1 MIHLPEIVQDLS
13 LILMAAAAM
22 TLLFRSLRQP
32 VVLGY
37 ILAGV
42 VVSPHVS
49 WLPSVLDQESVK
61 VWAEIGV
68 IFLLFGL
75 GLEFSFKKLIR
86 VGGPASIT
94 AGVEVLGMGATG
106 LILGQIF
113 GWSTMD
119 SFFLGGMLAMSSTT
133 IIIRAFD
140 ELGMKTR
147 GFVKLVFGVLIVE
160 DLVAILLMVVLST
173 LAVTRAFSGVEMGV
187 SALKLAFFLT
197 LWFVLGIF
205 LIPSFLAR
213 TRPLM
218 RKETLL
224 IVSIG
229 LCFLMVV
236 LATKA
241 GFSPALGA
249 FVMGSILAETIDGEK
264 IEHLIEPVKDLFA
277 AVFFVSVGMLIDP
290 AMIVEY
296 WLPVVAITLATIF
309 GKVISTTAGALLSGQ
324 SLRHSVQAGMSLA
337 QIGEF
342 SFIIASLGLSLGV
355 ISEFLYPVA
364 ISVSA
369 ITTFTTPYLI
379 KSADPLSHFLETHLP
394 PSWIRALTTFRSSS
408 NTVSKTKG
416 WKNFLQL
423 ALVKIFANAVVVTAI
438 FLVVSTY
445 VAPWIKLQLDGLPQ
459 ASFLSLC
466 LAFLLASPFLWA
478 MAFGRIDEAYT
489 SSLWSQK
496 TYRAPLLAFEA
507 ARWVG
512 ALVLTAALAGR
523 FVPVLAVASVAF
535 VALATIFLILSKYI
549 SGVYLWLEHR
559 FVSNLNEREKQVRK
573 RKLPP
578 LAPWDSHL
586 AKLHVSAN
594 APIVGKSLHEAMVRE
609 KYGITVA
616 LIERGKRVIPA
627 PGRNEVLYPGDLLQV
642 IGTDEQISRF
652 KVDCERPDEELTDLS
667 QIDYSLHSILVEED
681 ASFANKTIRDSGL
694 REATEGL
701 VVGIE
706 KEGKRTLNP
715 DSSTVIE
722 PGDVLW
728 VVGNHKAISGL

>member
-1 MIHLPEIVQDLS
+1 MIHLPEIIQDLA
-13 LILMAAAAM
+13 LILMSAAAM

-32 VVLGY
+32 IVLGY

-42 VVSPHVS
+42 IVSPHVS
-49 WLPSVLDQESVK
+49 WLPTVLDHESVK

-94 AGVEVLGMGATG
+94 AGVEVIGMGATG
-106 LILGQIF
+106 LIIGQIF

-173 LAVTRAFSGVEMGV
+173 VAVTKAFSGVEMAV

-197 LWFVLGIF
+197 LWFTLGIF
-205 LIPSFLAR
+205 LLPSFLKR

-218 RKETLL
+218 RRETLL

-236 LATKA
+236 LATNV

-249 FVMGSILAETIDGEK
+249 FIMGSILAETIEGEK
-264 IEHLIEPVKDLFA
+264 IERVIEPVKDLFG
-277 AVFFVSVGMLIDP
+277 AVFFVSVGMMINP
-290 AMIVEY
+290 ALVIEY
-296 WLPVVAITLATIF
+296 WVPILAISIATIL
-309 GKVISTTAGALLSGQ
+309 GKIISTTSGALLSGQ
-324 SLRHSVQAGMSLA
+324 SLRHSVQAGLSLA

-342 SFIIASLGLSLGV
+342 SFIIASLGLSLNV
-355 ISEFLYPVA
+355 ISDFLYPIA

-379 KSADPLSHFLETHLP
+379 KASDPLVDVLERRLP
-394 PSWIRALTTFRSSS
+394 PSWLKAISSFRSSS
-408 NTVSKTKG
+408 SRVSQTRG
-416 WKNFLQL
+416 WKNFLQV
-423 ALVKIFANAVVVTAI
+423 AAMRIFTNGVVVTAI
-438 FLVVSTY
+438 FFMVSTY
-445 VAPWIKLQLDGLPQ
+445 VAPVLEIPL
-459 ASFLSLC
+459 LSLG
-466 LAFLLASPFLWA
+466 LAFLLSSPFIWA
-478 MAFGRIDEAYT
+478 MAIRRIDEEYT

-496 TYRAPLLAFEA
+496 MYRAPLLAFEA
-507 ARWVG
+507 GRWVI
-512 ALVLTAALAGR
+512 AIVLTAILAGR
-523 FVPVLAVASVAF
+523 FVPVLAVASVVF
-535 VALATIFLILSKYI
+535 VILTALFFILSKYI
-549 SGVYLWLEHR
+549 SGVYLWLENR
-559 FVSNLNEREKQVRK
+559 FVSNLNEREKEVNK

-586 AKLHVSAN
+586 AKLQMSSNSPLA
-594 APIVGKSLHEAMVRE
+594 GKKLSEAMIRE
-609 KYGITVA
+609 RFGITIA
-616 LIERGKRVIPA
+616 LIERGKKIVPA
-627 PGRNEVLYPGDLLQV
+627 PGPDEVLFPADTLQV
-642 IGTDEQISRF
+642 IGTDEEITRF
-652 KVDCERPDEELTDLS
+652 KRECEQPEEELTDLS
-667 QIDYSLHSILVEED
+667 QLDYSLHSILVEEG
-681 ASFANKTIRDSGL
+681 ASYANKTIRESGL
-694 REATEGL
+694 RETAQGL

-715 DSSTVIE
+715 DSNTIIR

-728 VVGNHKAISGL
+728 VVGNHQAISAL

>member
-1 MIHLPEIVQDLS
+1 
-13 LILMAAAAM
+13 M